1 MTPEKH
7 DNETLIALIAFYAA
21 EQGAISP
28 VSTQVIGTII
38 YFTNICSPLF
48 ETQYPYPQ
56 KCVAL
61 TQDDMAF
68 PSLHPH
74 VDLLSREGLLE
85 RLDCQNESYRI
96 TAKGIDFIT
105 QHVVELK
112 QQSELT
118 TVLNMC
124 REVVAS
130 LNGTRNE
137 DIGKLFELD
146 VHRHAGLNSF
156 EPNETGK
163 YGNYITE
170 VVVQFYPPNCPITAC
185 ESVRRYI
192 NYHKIL
198 LIGNQ
203 SSPIV
208 QCV

>member
-1 MTPEKH
+1 MTPEKY
-7 DNETLIALIAFYAA
+7 DNETLMVLIAFYAA
-21 EQGAISP
+21 ENGTISP

-48 ETQYPYPQ
+48 KTQYPYPQ

-68 PSLHPH
+68 PSLHQQ
-74 VDLLSREGLLE
+74 VDLLSRNGLLE

-96 TAKGIDFIT
+96 TTKGFDFIE
-105 QHVVELK
+105 QHMVELK
-112 QQSELT
+112 QQGELT
-118 TVLNMC
+118 TVLNLC
-124 REVVAS
+124 REVVSS
-130 LNGTRNE
+130 LNGTCTE

-146 VHRHAGLNSF
+146 VHRHAGLSSF

-170 VVVQFYPPNCPITAC
+170 MVVQFYPPNRPVTAC
-185 ESVRRYI
+185 ESVHRYI

-198 LIGNQ
+198 LVGSQ
-203 SSPIV
+203 SRPIA